1 MELLEKNE
9 MNDKN
14 DFSINYIN
22 EIKKKVNIMKKN
34 TYRTVNFSIIV
45 YFVKNN
51 FHPLNKEI
59 LISNLIRDYKASPNI
74 FISNRN
80 YIYKTESS
88 FRKSIRYY
96 IKHNNCFYEEARKEE
111 LKLNY
116 ENAVYY
122 LRSVFN
128 KYKNNSRDVKTPVK
142 SYDNKNNRNRN
153 YSLCVKKELTDF
165 DSYDEDEKIPLFL
178 QKGNNV
184 NNYNN
189 KYNYQE
195 YLNKIKQEKTDD
207 ESKENKSIIS
217 LSDESI
223 TKSDEKINYEYTN
236 NIPKIFVSKLFNDSV
251 ISSIDKKAIFSI
263 IDLTSEY
270 MTNIKN
276 FDDDPKIKDKFNK
289 LYTSLQNLL
298 DTKQSHEK
306 VLNALN
312 TFQAQIFDT
321 WKLLKNQLYS
331 VNLTINTKNYRYDLY
346 VRLRDII
353 FKEEGIYKENLE
365 KIKYNLNELYAL
377 EKKSKE
383 EAKIIQRTLISIKN
397 EIKSDNIFDKIYK
410 LIKDKLNIKEN
421 FQLNDYMSQEDEFDF
436 FLVDKVGKIVN
447 KFHDEKKQ
455 IMEEIKFIDK
465 NVGNIIIY

>member
-1 MELLEKNE
+1 M
-9 MNDKN
+9 
-14 DFSINYIN
+14 
-22 EIKKKVNIMKKN
+22 
-34 TYRTVNFSIIV
+34 
-45 YFVKNN
+45 
-51 FHPLNKEI
+51 
-59 LISNLIRDYKASPNI
+59 
-74 FISNRN
+74 
-80 YIYKTESS
+80 
-88 FRKSIRYY
+88 
-96 IKHNNCFYEEARKEE
+96 
-111 LKLNY
+111 
-116 ENAVYY
+116 
-122 LRSVFN
+122 
-128 KYKNNSRDVKTPVK
+128 KTPVK

-207 ESKENKSIIS
+207 ESKETKSIIS

-289 LYTSLQNLL
+289 IYTSLQNLL

-312 TFQAQIFDT
+312 TFQAQIFDI

-365 KIKYNLNELYAL
+365 KIKYNLNELYSL

-397 EIKSDNIFDKIYK
+397 ELNSDNIFDKIYK

-421 FQLNDYMSQEDEFDF
+421 FQLNDYMNQEDEFDF

>member
-1 MELLEKNE
+1 
-9 MNDKN
+9 
-14 DFSINYIN
+14 
-22 EIKKKVNIMKKN
+22 
-34 TYRTVNFSIIV
+34 
-45 YFVKNN
+45 
-51 FHPLNKEI
+51 
-59 LISNLIRDYKASPNI
+59 
-74 FISNRN
+74 
-80 YIYKTESS
+80 
-88 FRKSIRYY
+88 
-96 IKHNNCFYEEARKEE
+96 
-111 LKLNY
+111 
-116 ENAVYY
+116 
-122 LRSVFN
+122 
-128 KYKNNSRDVKTPVK
+128 
-142 SYDNKNNRNRN
+142 
-153 YSLCVKKELTDF
+153 
-165 DSYDEDEKIPLFL
+165 
-178 QKGNNV
+178 
-184 NNYNN
+184 
-189 KYNYQE
+189 
-195 YLNKIKQEKTDD
+195 
-207 ESKENKSIIS
+207 
-217 LSDESI
+217 
-223 TKSDEKINYEYTN
+223 
-236 NIPKIFVSKLFNDSV
+236 
-251 ISSIDKKAIFSI
+251 
-263 IDLTSEY
+263 

-397 EIKSDNIFDKIYK
+397 DINSDNIFNKIYK